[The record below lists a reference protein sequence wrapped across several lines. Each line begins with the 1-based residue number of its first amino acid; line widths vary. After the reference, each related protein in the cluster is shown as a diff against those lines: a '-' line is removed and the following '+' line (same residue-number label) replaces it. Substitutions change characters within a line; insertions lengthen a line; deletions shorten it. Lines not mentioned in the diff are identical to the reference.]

1 MLSDIWVYTRTAKL
15 MIGLLLLAALLLATQ
30 NWPLGLLFFIIV
42 AGVIV
47 YVKRS
52 DYGQEK
58 KLLRYLDDLSS
69 GVSAGTV
76 YAVKNLPVGIAMMDE
91 KKELVWANNVFRGWL
106 GEGAEVG
113 VRFQDLI
120 TGQKISKIW
129 GKTGW
134 FECHAGESFF
144 RVFYKFLDTGEK
156 NDTHFMVFYFMDRTD
171 VEKAVK
177 ACDEARAGLLPHPYR
192 QCAGGH
198 RRPHRCR
205 ALGPALGCHGEGPLL
220 LQCERGLHQAVL
232 DE

>member
-171 VEKAVK
+171 VEK
-177 ACDEARAGLLPHPYR
+177 R
-192 QCAGGH
+192 
-198 RRPHRCR
+198 
-205 ALGPALGCHGEGPLL
+205 
-220 LQCERGLHQAVL
+220 
-232 DE
+232 

>member
-134 FECHAGESFF
+134 FECHPC
-144 RVFYKFLDTGEK
+144 FL
-156 NDTHFMVFYFMDRTD
+156 
-171 VEKAVK
+171 
-177 ACDEARAGLLPHPYR
+177 
-192 QCAGGH
+192 QISGH
-198 RRPHRCR
+198 RREERYALHGILLHGPHGCR
-205 ALGPALGCHGEGPLL
+205 KSDKGV
-220 LQCERGLHQAVL
+220 R
-232 DE
+232 